1 MFQRELVEDVP
12 SLLTILI
19 IASGF
24 CVVLSRLVLSVV
36 QCRGVL
42 VLKCTI
48 HLYSVKI
55 HSVIVKNP
63 VIEDSVKKL

>member
-1 MFQRELVEDVP
+1 MEDVP

-42 VLKCTI
+42 ALKCTI
-48 HLYSVKI
+48 HL
-55 HSVIVKNP
+55 
-63 VIEDSVKKL
+63 